1 MGLSPVRKF
10 MNTFPLD
17 QSSADSNSSQS
28 TAPSREKIADPPTL
42 LVVDD
47 DKFFRELAA
56 RALCGQGYNVLQANG
71 AAEAL
76 RLAGATATI
85 HLLVTDF
92 VMPEVDGLELTR
104 RFRTLHPETPV
115 LMVSASLPLIQR
127 KVGNLDRFVLV
138 EKSSTFDV
146 LLGKVRALL
155 NQLSPLPL
163 RAG

>member
-1 MGLSPVRKF
+1 

-17 QSSADSNSSQS
+17 SSYCDPNG
-28 TAPSREKIADPPTL
+28 SRPAWGFPRCEKIADPPTL

-56 RALCGQGYNVLQANG
+56 RALCGQGYKVLQADG

-76 RLAGATATI
+76 RLAGTTATI

-115 LMVSASLPLIQR
+115 LMVSGSLPLIQP

-155 NQLSPLPL
+155 NELSPLPL